1 MVLPVARRRRDEVT
15 GPSVGQPSEKDRV
28 QEPETSSFAAE
39 FRKLKEALS
48 CAKHVGK
55 YCYVTAEGDHE
66 AQDVYK
72 LTSWAKSI
80 VRSHEP

>member
-1 MVLPVARRRRDEVT
+1 MALPVTRRRQDEVAQAS
-15 GPSVGQPSEKDRV
+15 SVQTSEKDRV
-28 QEPETSSFAAE
+28 QEPETLSFAAE
-39 FRKLKEALS
+39 FWKLKEALS

-55 YCYVTAEGDHE
+55 YCYVTPNGDHE

-80 VRSHEP
+80 VSSHES